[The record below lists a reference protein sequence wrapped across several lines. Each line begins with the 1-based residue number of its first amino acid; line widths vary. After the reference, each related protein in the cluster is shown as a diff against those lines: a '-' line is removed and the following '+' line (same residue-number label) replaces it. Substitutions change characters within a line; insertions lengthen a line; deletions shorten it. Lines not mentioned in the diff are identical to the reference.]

1 MVVTNNNEGVLIWAK
16 NAYEVIMNLYIKMPR
31 IEIILS

>member
-16 NAYEVIMNLYIKMPR
+16 NAYEVIMNLYFKTAPY
-31 IEIILS
+31 